1 MYEFKKSDVF
11 DFGYFIGAEV
21 KEKGNE
27 LFFKRCP
34 QCNGGQSGDKETFS
48 VNLENG
54 AFKCFRSSCGYHG
67 HFVEISQAAPKENR
81 NEAESR

>member
-34 QCNGGQSGDKETFS
+34 QCNGGTSGD
-48 VNLENG
+48 
-54 AFKCFRSSCGYHG
+54 
-67 HFVEISQAAPKENR
+67 
-81 NEAESR
+81 

>member
-34 QCNGGQSGDKETFS
+34 QCGGGTNGDKYTFS

-54 AFKCFRSSCGYHG
+54 AFNCFRYSCGYHG
-67 HFVEISQAAPKENR
+67 HFVELAR
-81 NEAESR
+81 DFGFRL

>member
-27 LFFKRCP
+27 LFFKSCP
-34 QCNGGQSGDKETFS
+34 QCGGGTSGDKYTFS
-48 VNLENG
+48 VNLFCVIN
-54 AFKCFRSSCGYHG
+54 
-67 HFVEISQAAPKENR
+67 P
-81 NEAESR
+81 

>member
-11 DFGYFIGAEV
+11 DFARFIGAET

-34 QCNGGQSGDKETFS
+34 RCNGGMSGDKETFS
-48 VNLENG
+48 VNLETG
-54 AFKCFRSSCGYHG
+54 AFNCFRSS
-67 HFVEISQAAPKENR
+67 
-81 NEAESR
+81 